1 MSVVSGASF
10 MEVCYSSNRNRM
22 IHNKISLNLVLCD
35 KLEWWDG
42 VGSGRE
48 VQEGEDICISM
59 ADSSLSMAEANRI
72 L

>member
-1 MSVVSGASF
+1 
-10 MEVCYSSNRNRM
+10 MEVCYSSNRNR
-22 IHNKISLNLVLCD
+22 IINNKISLNLVLCD

-59 ADSSLSMAEANRI
+59 ADSC
-72 L
+72 

>member
-1 MSVVSGASF
+1 
-10 MEVCYSSNRNRM
+10 MEVCYGSNRNR
-22 IHNKISLNLVLCD
+22 IINNKISLNVELCD

-48 VQEGEDICISM
+48 VQEGKDICISM
-59 ADSSLSMAEANRI
+59 ADSSLLMAEANRI